1 MNFHIN
7 SWRKNIVRLRAHHL
21 ITNTLRFRS
30 YIYFDKNE
38 RNKTATFHEILCLT
52 YCEADVVVV
61 AIVLS
66 LFSRNSVLFLVIVS
80 VRAMRNQK
88 IGINLGLFY

>member
-66 LFSRNSVLFLVIVS
+66 FFEKFCSFSRHCVS
-80 VRAMRNQK
+80 ECDEKPENWH
-88 IGINLGLFY
+88 